1 MKNSHI
7 DNGLDR
13 RRFLQMMAAAP
24 LLSFA
29 PSALA
34 QQQNTSQKNKILLLV
49 ELKGGNDALNT
60 LVPYEDSN
68 YYRLRPKL
76 GIKANQVLK
85 LGNGLGMNPAMKALM
100 PEWQAGDMAWVQGIG
115 YPQPNRSHFRSIE
128 IWETAS
134 KSNQYLDDG
143 WVAQLFDKHNSK
155 KSIELQGITVGSDA
169 GPLEG
174 DTFNGLLM
182 QDKASFLSLTKQFKA
197 VQASTTNNALSY
209 VLGVQNNIHNNAQI
223 ISEKLQ
229 KAPVT
234 GVTFPKNKFAK
245 QLETTAQIILSGMN
259 VPVYKVELGSFDT
272 HNNQAKRH
280 ARLLNQLSEGLAA
293 FSTAMKK
300 ANLWDDV
307 LIVTYSEF
315 GRRAI
320 ENKSGGTD
328 HGTAAAHFAL
338 GGRVNGGVH
347 NGLIGKTPSLTDLDN
362 NDLKYTTDFRSYY
375 RTIASQWLKIDSPW
389 KDQKILPLITA

>member
-1 MKNSHI
+1 MNTI
-7 DNGLDR
+7 IER
-13 RRFLQMMAAAP
+13 RRFLQLMASAP
-24 LLSFA
+24 LLTLA
-29 PSALA
+29 PSVLA
-34 QQQNTSQKNKILLLV
+34 QQKKNNKILLLV

-60 LVPYEDSN
+60 LVPYEDPN

-76 GIKANQVLK
+76 GIKPDRVLK
-85 LGNGLGMNPAMKALM
+85 LGNGLGMNPAMKALQ
-100 PEWQAGDMAWVQGIG
+100 PEWHSGDMAWVQGIG

-134 KSNQYLDDG
+134 QSNQYLDDG
-143 WVAQLFDKHNSK
+143 WVAQLYASDPLSNRPNNGKLKN
-155 KSIELQGITVGSDA
+155 LQGVTVGSDA
-169 GPLEG
+169 GPLDG
-174 DTFNGLLM
+174 NAFNGLLM

-197 VQASTTNNALSY
+197 VQGSTANNALSH
-209 VLGVQNNIHNNAQI
+209 VLGVQNNVHSNAQI
-223 ISEKLQ
+223 VTDKLQ
-229 KAPVT
+229 KARAT
-234 GVTFPKNKFAK
+234 GVTFPKSKFGK

-272 HNNQAKRH
+272 HNNQLKRH
-280 ARLLNQLSEGLAA
+280 TTLLTQLSEGLAS

-300 ANLWDDV
+300 AGLWDDV

-315 GRRAI
+315 GRRVI

-347 NGLIGKTPSLTDLDN
+347 KGLIGKTPSLTDLDK
-362 NDLKYTTDFRSYY
+362 NDLKFTTDFRSYY
-375 RTIASQWLKIDSPW
+375 HTIASQWMGMDSLW
-389 KDQKILPLITA
+389 KNQAVLPLIET

>member
-1 MKNSHI
+1 MN
-7 DNGLDR
+7 NTLDR
-13 RRFLQMMAAAP
+13 RRFLQLMASAP

-29 PSALA
+29 PTASA
-34 QQQNTSQKNKILLLV
+34 QQQNKNKILLLV

-76 GIKANQVLK
+76 GIKANDVLK
-85 LGNGLGMNPAMKALM
+85 LGNGLGMHPSMKALL

-115 YPQPNRSHFRSIE
+115 YPQPNHSHFRSIE

-134 KSNQYLDDG
+134 QSNEYLDDG
-143 WVAQLFDKHNSK
+143 WVAQLYAPQTSGSLDNSNTPSK
-155 KSIELQGITVGSDA
+155 LQGVTIGSDA
-169 GPLEG
+169 GPLNG
-174 DTFNGLLM
+174 NHFNGLLM
-182 QDKASFLSLTKQFKA
+182 QDKQSFISLTKQIKA
-197 VQASTTNNALSY
+197 VQSNNTDNALSH
-209 VLGVQNNIHNNAQI
+209 VLGVQNNVHSNAQI
-223 ISEKLQ
+223 VTDKLK
-229 KAPVT
+229 KAPST
-234 GVTFPKNKFAK
+234 SITFPKNKFGR
-245 QLETTAQIILSGMN
+245 QLETTAKIILSGMN

-280 ARLLNQLSEGLAA
+280 AKLLSQLSEGLAS
-293 FSTAMKK
+293 FSSEMKK
-300 ANLWDDV
+300 AGLWDDV

-338 GGRVNGGVH
+338 GGRVSGGVH
-347 NGLIGKTPSLTDLDN
+347 KGLLGQMPSMTDLDK
-362 NDLKYTTDFRSYY
+362 NDLKFTTDFRSYY
-375 RTIASQWLKIDSPW
+375 HTIATQWMGVSSLWENQS
-389 KDQKILPLITA
+389 ILPLIDT